1 MLLKVSARAK
11 KLSSLNPGPSESITD
26 LRAPPANTTK
36 EYWKAKTT
44 LSKVESSKST
54 TPPKSTGVFA
64 VDVLGTRFKAKQMRN
79 ERAFDQSLT
88 FAIVLPRSL
97 DKSLAFLNFLV
108 TFSVFNVFERL
119 LLGFV
124 VVRKFS
130 YQLHCK

>member
-11 KLSSLNPGPSESITD
+11 KLSSLNPGLSESITD
-26 LRAPPANTTK
+26 VRAPANTTK
-36 EYWKAKTT
+36 EYWKAETT

-79 ERAFDQSLT
+79 ERAFDLSLT

-124 VVRKFS
+124 VRS
-130 YQLHCK
+130 